1 MAGNA
6 EMKRGL
12 SSGPRSA
19 SKVVYLSSSDEED
32 VQEKSTSN
40 KAAAKPN
47 KTEIAVVEAVSIDA
61 VAPSSANTSVPQTSV
76 PQTSGKRPS
85 DTKSAV
91 QKRRKLR
98 NNIF

>member
-1 MAGNA
+1 
-6 EMKRGL
+6 MKRGL
-12 SSGPRSA
+12 SSGTRSA

-32 VQEKSTSN
+32 VEEKSPSN

-61 VAPSSANTSVPQTSV
+61 VAQTSASSV
-76 PQTSGKRPS
+76 PQTSGKRQS